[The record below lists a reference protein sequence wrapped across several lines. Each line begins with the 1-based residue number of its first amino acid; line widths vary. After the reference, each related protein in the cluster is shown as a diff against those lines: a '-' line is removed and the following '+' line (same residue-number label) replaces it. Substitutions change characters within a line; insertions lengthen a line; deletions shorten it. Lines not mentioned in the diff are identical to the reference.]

1 MLKEILLFLAG
12 YSVGR
17 SKSSFGKL
25 IILGLAA
32 YVVLAIYVGFM
43 FTLGVIYMIGKY
55 LYHVGLA
62 AIKLVYIAAKYF
74 YSASLP
80 LIRSTHRILTRHILK
95 AKSKREQLAA

>member
-43 FTLGVIYMIGKY
+43 FALGVICMIGKY
-55 LYHVGLA
+55 LYYVGLA
-62 AIKLVYIAAKYF
+62 VVKLVYVAVKYF

-80 LIRSTHRILTRHILK
+80 LIRSMQQMLTRHVSE
-95 AKSKREQLAA
+95 AEPKRKQLAA

>member
-17 SKSSFGKL
+17 SKSPLGKL

-43 FTLGVIYMIGKY
+43 FTLGVIYMIGKH
-55 LYHVGLA
+55 LYYVGLA
-62 AIKLVYIAAKYF
+62 VIKLVYIAVKYF

-80 LIRSTHRILTRHILK
+80 LIRSMHRILTRHVLE
-95 AKSKREQLAA
+95 AKSKRKQLAA

>member
-17 SKSSFGKL
+17 SKSTFGKL

-43 FTLGVIYMIGKY
+43 FTLGAIYMIGKY

-62 AIKLVYIAAKYF
+62 VIKLLHARV
-74 YSASLP
+74 
-80 LIRSTHRILTRHILK
+80 TR
-95 AKSKREQLAA
+95 